1 MANMSY
7 CRFENTYNDLID
19 CIENLNQPASNERD
33 ERYRIRLIELLID
46 TPWYVPQPHRVPVD
60 LSLADDDLWLM
71 IEQGVKKL
79 PGFMSQSD
87 WLMQMKVKIA
97 AADKHRLTNSI

>member
-1 MANMSY
+1 MSY

-46 TPWYVPQPHRVPVD
+46 TPESVD
-60 LSLADDDLWLM
+60 LEEALEAKDEEEE
-71 IEQGVKKL
+71 IE
-79 PGFMSQSD
+79 D
-87 WLMQMKVKIA
+87 
-97 AADKHRLTNSI
+97 